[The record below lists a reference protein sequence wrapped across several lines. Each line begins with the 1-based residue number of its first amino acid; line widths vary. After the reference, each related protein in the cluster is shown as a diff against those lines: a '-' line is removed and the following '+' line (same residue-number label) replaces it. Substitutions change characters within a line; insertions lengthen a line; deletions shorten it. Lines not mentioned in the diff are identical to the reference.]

1 MITLSTLPL
10 AALKNADLTPSDI
23 AALLEQYNS
32 AANGF
37 GPVATFGAIVPG
49 SGYTNG
55 TFTGVAL
62 TGGKGYQAT
71 ANITVA
77 GNIVT
82 VVAVNHG
89 GVGYAVG
96 DVLTAALA
104 GGSGF
109 SIPVATVTATTVG
122 VDAVTAAFATVL
134 FAYVTNRFGVMSE
147 ITQAAQTAYIAPGSP
162 STVAQED
169 EYKNPA
175 AELVNTTN
183 PSGVASTP
191 ENSPGVVIQS

>member
-10 AALKNADLTPSDI
+10 AAGKNADFTPSDI
-23 AALLEQYNS
+23 AALLEQYNA

-37 GPVATFGAIVPG
+37 GPIATFAAPVGG
-49 SGYTNG
+49 SGYVNG

-62 TGGKGYQAT
+62 VGGKGYQAT

-77 GNIVT
+77 GNTVT
-82 VVAVNHG
+82 AVAVNHA

-96 DVLTAALA
+96 DVLTAALV

-109 SIPVATVTATTVG
+109 SIAVATVTATTVG
-122 VDAVTAAFATVL
+122 VDAVTAAFASTL

-147 ITQAAQTAYIAPGSP
+147 LTIAASTAYIAPGSP
-162 STVAQED
+162 SVVAEED
-169 EYKNPA
+169 QYKNPA

>member
-1 MITLSTLPL
+1 MINLPTLPL
-10 AALKNADLTPSDI
+10 TAGTQADFTASDI

-32 AANGF
+32 AANGY
-37 GPVATFGAIVPG
+37 GPVATFGTIVPG

-77 GNIVT
+77 GNVVT
-82 VVAVNHG
+82 VVAVNHA

-96 DVLTAALA
+96 DVLTASLA

-109 SIPVATVTATTVG
+109 SVAVATVTATTVG
-122 VDAVTAAFATVL
+122 TDTVTAAFASTL
-134 FAYVTNRFGVMSE
+134 FSYIVNRFGIMGE
-147 ITQAAQTAYIAPGSP
+147 ITLLAQNLYALSAPTGVTPGSP
-162 STVAQED
+162 TLDTA
-169 EYKNPA
+169 
-175 AELVNTTN
+175 
-183 PSGVASTP
+183 
-191 ENSPGVVIQS
+191 